1 MQEMPERLLRN
12 VRLATLAGG
21 IRRGAAM
28 SDLAL
33 RDGVDVRIAD
43 GRIAEI
49 GSGLS
54 GDGQDCGGRLLTP
67 GLIDAHTHLIFG
79 GCRAG
84 EFAQRCQG
92 ATYEQIAASGGG
104 IRSTLRQTAECDNL
118 VAIGR
123 KHLDWMLA
131 NGTTTLEAKS
141 GYAMNSAGEIAILE
155 AYRELASQG
164 PQRIVPTLLGLH
176 AIPSGMDREAWVE
189 EVCEQLIPE
198 VARRGLAKY
207 VDAFVEHGYFTPDD
221 ARSLEHAAGRAGLGM
236 RLHVDQLTSG
246 TGAEL
251 AVELGAATADHL
263 EQTSAAGIAALAR
276 SNTMPVLLPA
286 SVYALRKSRYPDARA
301 MIDAG
306 LPVVLATDF
315 NPGSSPTPSLP
326 FVMNL
331 ACVMM
336 GMSPAEALS
345 ACTINAAASLGLDAE
360 IGSIE
365 VGKRADL
372 VLWDTDEPAHL
383 AYWIGAPLVKR
394 VWIGGVESWQ

>member
-1 MQEMPERLLRN
+1 MILRN
-12 VRLATLAGG
+12 ARVATLAGG
-21 IRRGAAM
+21 VRRGAAM
-28 SDLAL
+28 NDLAL
-33 RDGVDVRIAD
+33 RDGLDVRIVE
-43 GRIAEI
+43 GRITEI
-49 GSGLS
+49 GAALS
-54 GDGQDCGGRLLTP
+54 GDGEDCGGRLLTP

-92 ATYEQIAASGGG
+92 ATYEQIAAAGGG
-104 IRSTLRQTAECDNL
+104 IRSTLRQTAECDDL

-123 KHLDWMLA
+123 KHLNWMLA

-141 GYAMNSAGEIAILE
+141 GYAMTSPGEIAILE
-155 AYRELASQG
+155 AYRDLAEQG

-176 AIPSGMDREAWVE
+176 AVPAGMDREAWVA
-189 EVCEQLIPE
+189 EVCDHLIPE

-207 VDAFVEHGYFTPDD
+207 VDAFVEQGYFTPDD
-221 ARSLEHAAGRAGLGM
+221 ARLLALAAGKAGLGM
-236 RLHVDQLTSG
+236 RLHVDQLTAG
-246 TGAEL
+246 GGAEL
-251 AVELGAATADHL
+251 AVELGASTADHL
-263 EQTSAAGIAALAR
+263 EQTGEAGNAALAGSR
-276 SNTMPVLLPA
+276 TMPVLLPA
-286 SVYALRKSRYPDARA
+286 SVYALRKSKYPDARA

-306 LPVVLATDF
+306 LQVVLGTDF

-345 ACTINAAASLGLDAE
+345 ACTINAAASLGLNHE

-372 VLWDTDEPAHL
+372 VLWDTDDPAQI

-394 VWIGGVESWQ
+394 VWIGGVES

>member
-1 MQEMPERLLRN
+1 MN
-12 VRLATLAGG
+12 
-21 IRRGAAM
+21 
-28 SDLAL
+28 DLAL
-33 RDGVDVRIAD
+33 RDGVDVRIVE

-49 GSGLS
+49 GTGLS
-54 GDGQDCGGRLLTP
+54 GDGEDCGGRLLTP

-84 EFAQRCQG
+84 EFVQRCQG
-92 ATYEQIAASGGG
+92 ATYEQIAAAGGG
-104 IRSTLRQTAECDNL
+104 IRSTLRQTSECNDL

-141 GYAMNSAGEIAILE
+141 GYAMTSVGEIAILE
-155 AYRELASQG
+155 AYAELSQQG

-176 AIPSGMDREAWVE
+176 AVPSGIDRAAWVE
-189 EVCEQLIPE
+189 EVCDNLIPE
-198 VARRGLAKY
+198 MARRGLAKY
-207 VDAFVEHGYFTPDD
+207 VDAFVEQGYFTPDD
-221 ARSLEHAAGRAGLGM
+221 ARLLASAAGQAGLRM

-246 TGAEL
+246 GGAEL
-251 AVELGAATADHL
+251 AASLGAATADHL
-263 EQTSAAGIAALAR
+263 EQTGAAGIAALAE

-286 SVYALRKSRYPDARA
+286 SVYALRKSKYPDARA

-345 ACTINAAASLGLDAE
+345 ACTINAAASLGLESE

-365 VGKRADL
+365 VGKYADL
-372 VLWDTDEPAHL
+372 VLWDADDPAQI
-383 AYWIGAPLVKR
+383 AYWIGAPLVRR
-394 VWIGGVESWQ
+394 VWIEGRVLRA

>member
-1 MQEMPERLLRN
+1 MN
-12 VRLATLAGG
+12 
-21 IRRGAAM
+21 
-28 SDLAL
+28 DLAL

-49 GSGLS
+49 GAGLS

-84 EFAQRCQG
+84 EFVQRCQG

-104 IRSTLRQTAECDNL
+104 IRSTLRQTAECDDF

-141 GYAMNSAGEIAILE
+141 GYAMTSAGEIAILE
-155 AYRELASQG
+155 AYAELNQQG

-176 AIPSGMDREAWVE
+176 AVPAGMDRETWVA

-207 VDAFVEHGYFTPDD
+207 VDAFVEHGYFSAED
-221 ARSLEHAAGRAGLGM
+221 ARLLAFAAGKAGLGM

-246 TGAEL
+246 GGAEL

-263 EQTSAAGIAALAR
+263 EQTSADGIAALAA

-306 LPVVLATDF
+306 LPVVVATDF

-365 VGKRADL
+365 VGKLADL

-383 AYWIGAPLVKR
+383 AYWIGAPLVKQ

>member
-1 MQEMPERLLRN
+1 MADLLLRN

-21 IRRGAAM
+21 VRRGAAM
-28 SDLAL
+28 NDLAL
-33 RDGVDVRIAD
+33 RDGVDVRIVD

-49 GSGLS
+49 GPEVS
-54 GDGQDCGGRLLTP
+54 GDGEDCGGRLLTP
-67 GLIDAHTHLIFG
+67 GLIDVHTHLIFG

-84 EFAQRCQG
+84 EFAHRCQG
-92 ATYEQIAASGGG
+92 ATYEQIAAAGGG
-104 IRSTLRQTAECDNL
+104 IRSTLRQTAECDDL

-141 GYAMNSAGEIAILE
+141 GYAMTSPGEIAILE
-155 AYRELASQG
+155 AYRDLAEQG

-176 AIPSGMDREAWVE
+176 AVPVGMDREAWVA
-189 EVCEQLIPE
+189 EVCDHLIPE

-207 VDAFVEHGYFTPDD
+207 VDAFVEQGYFTLDD
-221 ARSLEHAAGRAGLGM
+221 ARLLALAAGKAGLGM
-236 RLHVDQLTSG
+236 RLHVDQLTAG
-246 TGAEL
+246 GGAEL
-251 AVELGAATADHL
+251 AVSLGASTADHL
-263 EQTSAAGIAALAR
+263 EQTGRAGIAALAD
-276 SNTMPVLLPA
+276 SKTMPVLLPA
-286 SVYALRKSRYPDARA
+286 SVYALRKSKYPDARA

-315 NPGSSPTPSLP
+315 NPGSSPTPSLL

-345 ACTINAAASLGLDAE
+345 ACTINAAASLGLDTG

-372 VLWDTDEPAHL
+372 VLWDADDPAQI

-394 VWIGGVESWQ
+394 VWIGGSELRM

>member
-1 MQEMPERLLRN
+1 MILRN

-21 IRRGAAM
+21 VRRGAAM
-28 SDLAL
+28 GDLAL
-33 RDGVDVRIAD
+33 RDGLDVRIAE

-49 GSGLS
+49 GPGLS
-54 GDGQDCGGRLLTP
+54 GDGEGCGGRLLTP

-84 EFAQRCQG
+84 EFVQRCQG

-104 IRSTLRQTAECDNL
+104 IRSTLRQTAACEDL
-118 VAIGR
+118 VARGQ
-123 KHLDWMLA
+123 KHLNWMLA

-141 GYAMNSAGEIAILE
+141 GYAMTVEGELALLE
-155 AYRELASQG
+155 AYRELDRRG
-164 PQRIVPTLLGLH
+164 PQRIVPTLLALH
-176 AIPSGMDREAWVE
+176 AVPEGSTREAWVDQVMNE
-189 EVCEQLIPE
+189 LIPRVKE
-198 VARRGLAKY
+198 AGLARF
-207 VDAFVEHGYFTPDD
+207 VDAFIEQGYFTSDD
-221 ARSLEHAAGRAGLGM
+221 ARRLATSGLPL
-236 RLHVDQLTSG
+236 RLHVDQLTASG
-246 TGAEL
+246 GAEL
-251 AVELGAATADHL
+251 AAELGASSADHL
-263 EQTSAAGIAALAR
+263 EQTGASGVAALAG
-276 SNTMPVLLPA
+276 SGTYPVLLPT
-286 SVYALRKSRYPDARA
+286 SVYALRKSKYPDARA

-394 VWIGGVESWQ
+394 VWVGGSSSLLAC

>member
-1 MQEMPERLLRN
+1 MN
-12 VRLATLAGG
+12 
-21 IRRGAAM
+21 
-28 SDLAL
+28 DLAL
-33 RDGVDVRIAD
+33 RDGVDVRVID

-49 GSGLS
+49 GPGLS
-54 GDGQDCGGRLLTP
+54 GEGEDCGGRLLTP

-84 EFAQRCQG
+84 EFVQRCQG

-104 IRSTLRQTAECDNL
+104 IRSTLRQTAACEDF
-118 VAIGR
+118 VARGR
-123 KHLDWMLA
+123 KHLNWMLA

-141 GYAMNSAGEIAILE
+141 GYAMTVEGELALLE
-155 AYRELASQG
+155 AYRELDRQG
-164 PQRIVPTLLGLH
+164 PQRIVPTLLALH
-176 AIPSGMDREAWVE
+176 AVPEGSTREAWVDQVINE
-189 EVCEQLIPE
+189 LIPRVRE
-198 VARRGLAKY
+198 AGLARF
-207 VDAFVEHGYFTPDD
+207 VDAFIEQGYFTAED
-221 ARSLEHAAGRAGLGM
+221 ARRLATAGLPL
-236 RLHVDQLTSG
+236 RLHVDQLTASG
-246 TGAEL
+246 GAEL
-251 AVELGAATADHL
+251 AAELGAVSADHL
-263 EQTSAAGIAALAR
+263 EQTDASGVAALAR
-276 SNTMPVLLPA
+276 SGTYPVLLPA
-286 SVYALRKSRYPDARA
+286 SVYALRKSKYPDARA

-383 AYWIGAPLVKR
+383 AYWIGAPLVAR
-394 VWIGGVESWQ
+394 VWVGGLLAS